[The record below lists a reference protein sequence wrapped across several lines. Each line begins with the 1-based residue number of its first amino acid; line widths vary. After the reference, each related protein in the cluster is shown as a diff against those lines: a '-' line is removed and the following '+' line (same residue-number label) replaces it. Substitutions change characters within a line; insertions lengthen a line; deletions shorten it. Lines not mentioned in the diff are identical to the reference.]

1 MMDDEEKI
9 LYAFRRASELG
20 MKRLSFQTLIA
31 MTEIPKQKLNK
42 KLDSMQK
49 YEQLRKTTATKK
61 HKLFF
66 ID

>member
-9 LYAFRRASELG
+9 LYAFRKASELG

-31 MTEIPKQKLNK
+31 MTEIPKQKLDH
-42 KLDSMQK
+42 KLDNMQK
-49 YEQLRKTTATKK
+49 YGQIREGFAPKK
-61 HKLFF
+61 HRLFF